1 MAQPQVAPYGS
12 WKSPVTAAEAFAKSI
27 GLDSIQTDGDDLY
40 WSERRPDGRSV
51 IVRRTPDGATVDVTP
66 PGYNVRTRVHE
77 YGGADYIVAN
87 GVVYFSNFADQHL
100 YGQRPNATPEPLSAV
115 AGMRYAD
122 ACLDDRRGRLLLIR
136 EDHTAGSAQP
146 INTIA
151 SIELAGDH
159 REQILVEGNDFYSTP
174 RLNADGT
181 RLAWLTWNHPNM
193 PWDAVELWVGEVQA
207 DGSIGQRILVAGATP
222 ESVFQPEWSPDGSLT
237 FIADRSGWW
246 NLYRWQ
252 ENGNVEALYPA
263 AAEFGAPQWR
273 FGATTYGVVSADTIL
288 CRYIQN
294 GSTHLALLN
303 RRSHEL
309 TPMPVP
315 HTSIRDIQVRDGE
328 GFYIGGS
335 ATTPPELVR
344 LNLASGAVEVLRRS
358 QEVTINP
365 AYFSAAEPIEFPT
378 GGGLTAYGF
387 LYRPQNPDFVA
398 PADERPPLLVL
409 SHGGPT
415 SSTSTF
421 LSYRIQYWTTRGFAV
436 LDVNYGGSTGY
447 GRAYRERLKDQWG
460 IVDVAD
466 CVNGAKYLVA
476 QGLVDGNRLA
486 IAGGSAGGYTTLCA
500 LTFDDT
506 FQTGASYFGISD
518 LEAMVTDTHKFE
530 SRYLDGL
537 IAPYPERRD
546 IYLERSPIYH
556 THLLNRPMILLQGLD
571 DPIVPP
577 NQAEMMFEAVRSR
590 ELPVAYVPF
599 PGEQHGFRK
608 AENNQR
614 ALEAEF
620 YFYSKIFHFEP
631 ADPIEPVEIE
641 NL

>member
-1 MAQPQVAPYGS
+1 M
-12 WKSPVTAAEAFAKSI
+12 
-27 GLDSIQTDGDDLY
+27 
-40 WSERRPDGRSV
+40 
-51 IVRRTPDGATVDVTP
+51 
-66 PGYNVRTRVHE
+66 
-77 YGGADYIVAN
+77 
-87 GVVYFSNFADQHL
+87 
-100 YGQRPNATPEPLSAV
+100 
-115 AGMRYAD
+115 
-122 ACLDDRRGRLLLIR
+122 
-136 EDHTAGSAQP
+136 
-146 INTIA
+146 
-151 SIELAGDH
+151 
-159 REQILVEGNDFYSTP
+159 
-174 RLNADGT
+174 
-181 RLAWLTWNHPNM
+181 
-193 PWDAVELWVGEVQA
+193 
-207 DGSIGQRILVAGATP
+207 
-222 ESVFQPEWSPDGSLT
+222 
-237 FIADRSGWW
+237 
-246 NLYRWQ
+246 
-252 ENGNVEALYPA
+252 
-263 AAEFGAPQWR
+263 
-273 FGATTYGVVSADTIL
+273 
-288 CRYIQN
+288 
-294 GSTHLALLN
+294 
-303 RRSHEL
+303 
-309 TPMPVP
+309 
-315 HTSIRDIQVRDGE
+315 
-328 GFYIGGS
+328 
-335 ATTPPELVR
+335 
-344 LNLASGAVEVLRRS
+344 
-358 QEVTINP
+358 
-365 AYFSAAEPIEFPT
+365 
-378 GGGLTAYGF
+378 
-387 LYRPQNPDFVA
+387 
-398 PADERPPLLVL
+398 
-409 SHGGPT
+409 
-415 SSTSTF
+415 
-421 LSYRIQYWTTRGFAV
+421 

-500 LTFDDT
+500 LTFDDA
-506 FQTGASYFGISD
+506 FHTGASYFGISD